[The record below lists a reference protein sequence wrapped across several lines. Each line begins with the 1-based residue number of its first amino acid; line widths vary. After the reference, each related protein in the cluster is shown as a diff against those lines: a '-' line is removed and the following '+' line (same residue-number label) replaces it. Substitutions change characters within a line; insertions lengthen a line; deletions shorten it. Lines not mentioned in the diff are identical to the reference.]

1 VKTVKNLRR
10 LTRRPLSQTQDQ
22 VQVSANAARLWIIL
36 PHKQKWQTQKI
47 SCWRP
52 I

>member
-1 VKTVKNLRR
+1 VKIAKNLRC
-10 LTRRPLSQTQDQ
+10 LTQRPLPQTQDQ

-36 PHKQKWQTQKI
+36 PHRTEVTDKKI